1 MSAYPH
7 MAQAHG
13 AMTHSAQSPMRFPDS
28 GSSTVMTR
36 RAWWL
41 VALNF
46 VIPGAPQV
54 LAGSR
59 RLGRFGLGCTLT
71 LWMLA
76 VLALGAW
83 LVWPT
88 VVLSV
93 ATNSVTLWIAAAL
106 LVFYAVLWLVLSV
119 DTLRLVRLVRT
130 KPSARGWIA
139 GLTTVLMFALSGT
152 AAYGAYI
159 ATTTSSFLSSVFI
172 AGPSEDPIDGR
183 YNILLLGA
191 DTGADREG
199 TRPDSISVVS
209 IDAETGQAVTIG
221 LPRDMKYFPFPE
233 GSPLAAVYP
242 EGYGAIDGCE
252 VGEPDGC
259 QLNWV
264 YSEVDLVSPE
274 MYPDAVN
281 KGSEPGI
288 EGMRSAAEGITGL
301 TIQYYALVD
310 MQGFSNLIDALGG
323 VTIDVPSD
331 VPIHADETFTTVAE
345 WIYAGPQHLDGF
357 HALWYARS
365 RHDTSD
371 YDRMARQRLIQDAVL
386 KQFNPANVLSKFED
400 IAKAGT
406 KVVNTDIPQSMLGY
420 FTQLAMKTKA
430 LPMVNVE
437 LVPDNGIDPL
447 DPDFPHIRALI
458 DEALHPPVNTEEPAP
473 AE

>member
-1 MSAYPH
+1 MSTY
-7 MAQAHG
+7 
-13 AMTHSAQSPMRFPDS
+13 THSAQSPIRFPDA
-28 GSSTVMTR
+28 GSTSVMTR

-46 VIPGAPQV
+46 LVPGAPQV
-54 LAGSR
+54 LAGNR
-59 RLGRFGLGCTLT
+59 KLGRFGLGCTLA
-71 LWMLA
+71 LWTLA
-76 VLALGAW
+76 VLALAVW
-83 LVWPT
+83 LIVPN
-88 VVLSV
+88 VLLSV
-93 ATNSVTLWIAAAL
+93 AANSITLWVAAAF
-106 LVFYAVLWLVLSV
+106 LVFYAVVWLILSL

-130 KPSARGWIA
+130 KASARGWIA

-172 AGPSEDPIDGR
+172 AGPSEDPVDGR

-252 VGEPDGC
+252 VGEPEGC

-264 YSEVDLVSPE
+264 YSEVDLKSPE
-274 MYPDAVN
+274 MYPDAT
-281 KGSEPGI
+281 KHGSEPGV

-310 MQGFSNLIDALGG
+310 MQGFSDLIDALGG

-331 VPIHADETFTTVAE
+331 VPIYTDETFTDVAH
-345 WIYAGPQHLDGF
+345 WIYSGEQHLDGNL
-357 HALWYARS
+357 ALWYARS
-365 RHDTSD
+365 RHDTTD
-371 YDRMARQRLIQDAVL
+371 YDRMARQRQLQDAVL

-420 FTQLAMKTKA
+420 FTQLAMKTKE

-437 LVPDNGIDPL
+437 LVPDNGVDPL
-447 DPDFPHIRALI
+447 DPDFDYIRELVN
-458 DEALHPPVNTEEPAP
+458 EAVYPPVATEEPAP